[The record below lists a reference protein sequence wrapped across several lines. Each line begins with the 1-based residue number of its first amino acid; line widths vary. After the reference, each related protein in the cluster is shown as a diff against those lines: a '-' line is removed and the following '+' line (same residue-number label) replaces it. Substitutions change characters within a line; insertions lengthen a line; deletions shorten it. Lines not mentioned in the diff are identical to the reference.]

1 MAKNKYLEFR
11 EKPFNRGEWVANIN
25 VTHMSKKE
33 IDVKQAEIE
42 RTIFPKEKYACC
54 LTTTSDMRD
63 VWMDAPPKPTWEEV
77 MEKWGGW
84 NSAPGYMTVQEFSK
98 YLDENFET
106 PQKK

>member
-11 EKPFNRGEWVANIN
+11 ERPFNRGEWVANIN

-54 LTTTSDMRD
+54 LTTTSDLRD
-63 VWMDAPPKPTWEEV
+63 VWIDAPAKPTWKEV
-77 MEKWGGW
+77 MENWGELNNEIG
-84 NSAPGYMTVQEFSK
+84 NMYLEAFAE

>member
-11 EKPFNRGEWVANIN
+11 EKPFRQGKWVANIN

-33 IDVKQAEIE
+33 IDAKWAELNK
-42 RTIFPKEKYACC
+42 IFPSDSYGSCV
-54 LTTTSDMRD
+54 TTTSDMRD
-63 VWMDAPPKPTWEEV
+63 VWMDAPPQPTWEEV
-77 MEKWGGW
+77 MNNWGGW
-84 NSAPGYMTVQEFSK
+84 KSAPGFLTVESFAK